1 MVARPQSDR
10 ELLQKAAQ
18 SAQRLLIE
26 LRRDAS
32 TIRDDRGRAL
42 LANVTTQLQH
52 LEDQLKEAIA

>member
-1 MVARPQSDR
+1 MVAGPQSDR

-18 SAQRLLIE
+18 SAQRLLTE

-42 LANVTTQLQH
+42 LANVTTHLQH